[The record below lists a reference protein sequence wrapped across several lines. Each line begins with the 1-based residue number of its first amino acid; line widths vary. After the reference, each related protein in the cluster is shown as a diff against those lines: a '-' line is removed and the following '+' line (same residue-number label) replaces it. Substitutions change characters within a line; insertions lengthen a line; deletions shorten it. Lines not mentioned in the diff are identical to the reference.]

1 MALLSYLAISLL
13 LNFLLGFLS
22 IMLLVQSTAR
32 DQNPFNIVKGSA
44 IYLVVIVLLS
54 VCTTGWSALLAS
66 LVGSCGIFWIGQPR
80 DVCRNWG
87 RALGRIAELSCI
99 KRFDVVHENLL
110 AFSDF
115 LRMY

>member
-1 MALLSYLAISLL
+1 MELLSYLVVSLL

-32 DQNPFNIVKGSA
+32 DQNPYNIVIGSA

-54 VCTTGWSALLAS
+54 ICTTGWSALLAS
-66 LVGSCGIFWIGQPR
+66 IAGSCGIFWIGQPR

-87 RALGRIAELSCI
+87 RALGKIADLSCMR
-99 KRFDVVHENLL
+99 RFDIVHENLL